1 MRLGLLIILLIGA
14 QSLQAQDS
22 LTLRD
27 FLAGVY
33 NNHPLFGTAQL
44 NVDMAQGK
52 LMAARGNFDPKIEY
66 NSLSKQFKGTEYYNH
81 SLTQLK
87 IPVYS
92 GIQVKAGY
100 ELNSGYYLNP
110 EQTTPTEGLFFTEI
124 SVPLLEGLLINQ
136 GRAEVMMHE
145 AMLRQSEHELQ
156 LAQNDLVYMISSSYW
171 EFVSASELL
180 RLYTEAVEVAESRFN
195 FVKKTHALGKY
206 AAIDTVEAYMEW
218 QRRLSLLNEKR
229 AAFNYTSYALSN
241 QYWTSDSL
249 QLVAF
254 KPSWKH
260 IFRVDSINN
269 MANNVQV
276 SMHPAVRKV
285 DEKLAAVSIDRTLQ
299 RQNILPDLTLS
310 YKPLT
315 QGGQSLQYSS
325 ENFTWGASF
334 SMPLFFRKEL
344 GKLKAAESKV
354 DQVLYER
361 MFKIQTL
368 SNDIQA
374 HKNAMINWQNAM
386 ITQRKNVESA
396 ERMLEAEKRKLQ
408 LGSASIFM
416 VNYRERYLLESK
428 EELIKARKEYNKAQS
443 AYLNKLGIDVLSYL

>member
-1 MRLGLLIILLIGA
+1 MRLVFLLISTLVFGTL
-14 QSLQAQDS
+14 SAQDS
-22 LTLRD
+22 LTLKD
-27 FLAGVY
+27 FLSGVY
-33 NNHPLFGTAQL
+33 NNHPLFGSAAL

-66 NSLSKQFKGTEYYNH
+66 NSLSKEFKGTNYYNH

-110 EQTTPTEGLFFTEI
+110 ELTTPTEGLFFTEI

-136 GRAEVMMHE
+136 GRAEVMMQQ
-145 AMLRQSEHELQ
+145 AKLKQSEHELQ
-156 LAQNDLVYMISSSYW
+156 LAQNDLVYMISSAYW
-171 EFVSASELL
+171 EFVASNELL
-180 RLYTEAVEVAESRFN
+180 GLYTEAVKVAENRFD
-195 FVKKTHALGKY
+195 FVKKTYGLGKY

-229 AAFNYTSYALSN
+229 AAYNYTSYALSN
-241 QYWTSDSL
+241 QNWTSDSL
-249 QLVAF
+249 ELVKF
-254 KPSWKH
+254 NPSWQH
-260 IFRVDSINN
+260 VFRVDSINN
-269 MANNVQV
+269 MASQVQV
-276 SMHPAVRKV
+276 SRHPAVMKI
-285 DEKLAAVSIDRTLQ
+285 DEKLSAVSIDRTLQ
-299 RQNILPDLTLS
+299 RQNILPDLTLR

-315 QGGQSLQYSS
+315 QGGQGLQYSS

-344 GKLKAAESKV
+344 GKLKATESKV

-361 MFKIQTL
+361 MFKVQTL

-374 HKNAMINWQNAM
+374 YKNAMENWQNAM
-386 ITQRKNVESA
+386 IAQRLNVLSA
-396 ERMLEAEKRKLQ
+396 ERMLDAEKRKLE

-416 VNYRERYLLESK
+416 VNYRERYLLEAQEK
-428 EELIKARKEYNKAQS
+428 LIKARKEFNKAQS
-443 AYLNKLGIDVLSYL
+443 AYLNKLGIDILSYL